1 MTKTIFTFIGV
12 IIAII
17 ILGFILVWP
26 LTYAWNY
33 VMPQIFGLPEITYW
47 QMFALYVLSQSLIRS
62 NVSLNKK

>member
-1 MTKTIFTFIGV
+1 MAKTIFTFIGF